1 MRHVIAFFATVTFV
15 GSATVAAQDQKPRET
30 IVFPATQGEVTFLHA
45 KHIEREN
52 GDCAGCHDKLWTQ
65 TTEPLKNS
73 QGCHTCHKPDG
84 KAFSARDRSNCERCH
99 PVGADKTS
107 KKP

>member
-1 MRHVIAFFATVTFV
+1 MKYVIALFTAVALA
-15 GSATVAAQDQKPRET
+15 GLATVAAQDKKPREK
-30 IVFPATQGEVTFLHA
+30 IVFPAKQGAVTFLHA

-52 GDCAGCHDKLWTQ
+52 GDCSYCHDKLWTQ

-84 KAFSARDRSNCERCH
+84 KAFSARERSNCERCH
-99 PVGADKTS
+99 PADADKTP
-107 KKP
+107 KKL